1 MIRLVI
7 HSSDR
12 KLQSVLAV
20 TLGSEYDVLVEPD
33 QERIKNILAGGQTD
47 VLILDFDSNLGSLDK
62 LLDFL
67 SEVRTFHTP
76 VVVMTDD
83 ETRATAMQLVEHGA
97 YDYFRKPP
105 HLLELKLVV
114 RRAHERAQLEREL
127 DAAREELHHF
137 SGCDQLIGSSGRMQ
151 VVYNLIRRVVDLD
164 AHVLIQGESGTGK
177 ELVARAIHNLGERAK
192 LPFVAVSCGAIP
204 ETLIEAEL
212 FGHEKGAFTGAGAV
226 RAGYFETAG
235 DGTLFLDEIGEL
247 SPHTQVKLLRVLQE
261 KEFCRLGSSRPIPLR
276 ARLLFATNRYLSEM
290 VEKGTFRQD
299 LYFRIDVLKIE
310 VPPLRERP
318 EDIPTLASHFM
329 RLYADAYR
337 KPVREIRR
345 SAMELLTAY
354 SWPGNVRELENLI
367 QRGVILS
374 ETETIGPESLPA
386 MIQDSPHL
394 TVVTSFAGDSF
405 EEQLREYKVR
415 LANKTVLECNGN
427 KTLAARKLSIT
438 RAYLHRLLRQ
448 GSDEKE
454 LAS

>member
-1 MIRLVI
+1 
-7 HSSDR
+7 
-12 KLQSVLAV
+12 
-20 TLGSEYDVLVEPD
+20 
-33 QERIKNILAGGQTD
+33 
-47 VLILDFDSNLGSLDK
+47 
-62 LLDFL
+62 
-67 SEVRTFHTP
+67 

-114 RRAHERAQLEREL
+114 RRAYERAQLEREL
-127 DAAREELHHF
+127 EAAREKLNHF

-151 VVYNLIRRVVDLD
+151 VVYNLIRRVVNLD
-164 AHVLIQGESGTGK
+164 AHVLIEGESGTGK
-177 ELVARAIHNLGERAK
+177 ELVARAIHNLSECAK
-192 LPFVAVSCGAIP
+192 SPFVAVSCGAIP

-212 FGHEKGAFTGAGAV
+212 FGHEKGAFTGAAGV

-247 SPHTQVKLLRVLQE
+247 SLHTQVKLLRVLQE
-261 KEFCRLGSSRPIPLR
+261 REFCRLGSSRPIPLK
-276 ARLLFATNRYLSEM
+276 ARLLFATHRYLSEM

-299 LYFRIDVLKIE
+299 LYFRVNVLRIE

-318 EDIPTLASHFM
+318 EDIPILASHFM
-329 RLYADAYR
+329 KLYAEAYK
-337 KPVREIRR
+337 KPVHEIRR
-345 SAMELLTAY
+345 NAMELLAAY

-367 QRGVILS
+367 QRAVILS
-374 ETETIGPESLPA
+374 ETESIGPESLPA
-386 MIQDSPHL
+386 IIQDSPQL

-448 GSDEKE
+448 GSEEKE